1 MELDID
7 KTFGELYTSEEDFKS
22 HLQKISKATTGTNDF
37 HAWARKLRFITP
49 HPDTWG
55 ADEAALREEK
65 TLRTNVTTNL
75 GGKTDNGYPESEIT
89 DSSSRPC
96 DCNSWS
102 RTPFNNDARS
112 LWISHRDD
120 APSCTHF
127 VAVSYCWPQPSE
139 GISPPT
145 AEYTLSYTDGEKW
158 NDAPNEVVERALKFA
173 TYVGLSAVWI
183 DQECI
188 KQSDR
193 EDKESGINS
202 MDIVYEHA
210 QVSLGL
216 LSLQITD
223 QKFLQFLDEEQLQKM
238 QFNAE
243 SIHDLRRFIEWIDT
257 ERWLTRAWCMQE
269 SWSAGSKMLVMMK
282 CDDSLEKPEGFGDI
296 DGEVLIN
303 FETLSK
309 ILNGISGA
317 LEKAQKQFPD
327 FEIDQAWL
335 NRFRRKAVKT
345 SPEDTSQD
353 MVIGSRTRLR
363 CSAAEG
369 LNSLGPRE
377 NSRIVDRIAILGNL
391 CNFSVR
397 LNTDKLE
404 QLGYGF
410 SICAYALAIL
420 NGDLSLMHCRPLQ
433 PSLLPTI
440 SDDSASSELVGS
452 ELAKMTIADH
462 QQHLGYSWGPP
473 VLGSLTAP
481 EWVPEETN
489 PKRLARN
496 ELSFEGL
503 NTYGW
508 LYLCD
513 VHIDVSPVPNYFRNA
528 YNELNAKKIPL
539 EDIRF
544 WKFHIAVVWALVRHL
559 IHMKYFALAQ
569 IIWNHEN
576 DLAFSKNGTE
586 SSGDD
591 VPPDLGKLVHPET
604 EHFIW
609 PSSSEPMNQHD
620 FIDKLIPKARLADRA
635 DSNRT
640 WLVAAAMAGKILCG
654 RQINAGI
661 AMPPAN
667 TMMSVST
674 VGGKL
679 EVKPGWSPESERQLP
694 EIRKTDL
701 MVPGTTNPKSN
712 YTCIVESEAASMKC
726 IFEPA
731 LQHPPSPT
739 KSLHTWRPQY
749 WIAKRVF
756 KGSAGE
762 LWKVEGGA
770 LTRGYAQ
777 ATSMWSPCLL
787 T

>member
-7 KTFGELYTSEEDFKS
+7 KSFGELYTNEHDFKTQ
-22 HLQKISKATTGTNDF
+22 LQEISKATASTNEF
-37 HAWARKLRFITP
+37 HAWAKKLRFITP

-55 ADEAALREEK
+55 ADEAVPREEK
-65 TLRTNVTTNL
+65 ILYTNVTTSL
-75 GGKTDNGYPESEIT
+75 GGGTDDRFPESEIT

-96 DCNSWS
+96 DCNLWS
-102 RTPFNNDARS
+102 RTPFDKDARS
-112 LWISHRDD
+112 LWISGRND

-127 VAVSYCWPQPSE
+127 VAISYCWPQPSE
-139 GISPPT
+139 GISYPT
-145 AEYTLSYTDGEKW
+145 AEYSLSYADGEKC
-158 NDAPNEVVERALKFA
+158 NDAPNEVIERALKFA
-173 TYVGLSAVWI
+173 TCVGLSAVWI

-188 KQSDR
+188 NQSDR
-193 EDKESGINS
+193 EDKEAGINS
-202 MDIVYEHA
+202 MDIVYENA
-210 QVSLGL
+210 QTSLGL

-223 QKFLQFLDEEQLQKM
+223 QKFLHFLDEEQIQGM
-238 QFNAE
+238 QFNSE
-243 SIHDLRRFIEWIDT
+243 SVHDLRRFIEWIDT

-269 SWSAGSKMLVMMK
+269 SWSAGSKMLIMMK
-282 CDDSLEKPEGFGDI
+282 CDNSLKKPKKFGNV

-309 ILNGISGA
+309 ILNGIVSA
-317 LEKAQKQFPD
+317 LEKAQKQFLD
-327 FEIDQAWL
+327 FKLDQVWL
-335 NRFRRKAVKT
+335 DRFKRKAVKT
-345 SPEDTSQD
+345 SPKEASQD

-369 LNSLGPRE
+369 LNFLGPRE

-404 QLGYGF
+404 QLGCGF
-410 SICAYALAIL
+410 SICAYALAVL

-433 PSLLPTI
+433 LSPLPAL
-440 SDDSASSELVGS
+440 SEDSAPSGTALLEL
-452 ELAKMTIADH
+452 EKMALVDRE
-462 QQHLGYSWGPP
+462 QRLGYSWGPP
-473 VLGSLTAP
+473 VLGSLIAP

-496 ELSFEGL
+496 ELTHEGL

-513 VHIDVSPVPNYFRNA
+513 VHIDVSPVRQYFLDA
-528 YNELNAKKIPL
+528 YEELMEKKIPL
-539 EDIRF
+539 HDIRF
-544 WKFHIAVVWALVRHL
+544 WKFHIAFIWALVRHL

-576 DLAFSKNGTE
+576 DLAFTEDTTE
-586 SSGDD
+586 SPTEE
-591 VPPDLGKLVHPET
+591 VPRDLGKLVDPET
-604 EHFIW
+604 EHFTW
-609 PSSSEPMNQHD
+609 PSISEPMNQHD
-620 FIDKLIPKARLADRA
+620 FINKLVPKARLADRA

-640 WLVAAAMAGKILCG
+640 WLVAAAMTGKILCG

-661 AMPPAN
+661 AMPPAS
-667 TMMSVST
+667 TMMSIST
-674 VGGKL
+674 AGGKL
-679 EVKPGWSPESERQLP
+679 EVKPGWSPEPERQPP
-694 EIRKTDL
+694 EIFKTDI
-701 MVPGTTNPKSN
+701 MVPGTTNPKSM
-712 YTCIVESEAASMKC
+712 YTCIIESEAASMKC
-726 IFEPA
+726 VFEPA
-731 LQHPPSPT
+731 LQHPPSVA
-739 KSLHTWRPQY
+739 KSLHNWRPQY

-777 ATSMWSPCLL
+777 ATSLWSPCLL